1 MLRVD
6 TLFCVKLYSS
16 NKTALFLFRW
26 FFFIPCYFPF
36 FFIESIYP
44 LSEFIVYISIKLI
57 FPFPVLATRQE
68 IITQTEACL
77 QFDLCGP

>member
-16 NKTALFLFRW
+16 NKTALFLFRL
-26 FFFIPCYFPF
+26 FFNPYYFPF

-44 LSEFIVYISIKLI
+44 LSEFIVVYISIKLI

-77 QFDLCGP
+77 QLDLCGP